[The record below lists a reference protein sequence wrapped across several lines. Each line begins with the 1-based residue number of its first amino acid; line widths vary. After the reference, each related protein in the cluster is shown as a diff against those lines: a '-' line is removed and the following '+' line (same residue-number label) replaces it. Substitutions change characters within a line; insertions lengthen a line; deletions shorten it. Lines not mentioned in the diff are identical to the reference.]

1 MASKSEEM
9 TKNCVQAERELN
21 QALFSRD
28 RSACYQKYQ
37 QLGLIYKSMNRDEDA
52 IKCFENGLEM
62 VKGQQLQ
69 EWYMYMFLG
78 EVHAKLNHVDYM
90 FECFGL
96 AFDLVNGTDH
106 KSLLAHTI
114 RNLGFSFQEYSKST
128 SNSIYCWQKALAIA
142 SQINSDKFMKDQ
154 DIESD
159 LFNLGKAY
167 LDAEQ
172 YDESAKYLEMYVK
185 LHTNLDRKQESHKIS
200 LPAGNDIPF
209 LAQNE
214 KQPIHGQWCR
224 EVDNRHSKNELLAR
238 ALGLLGEARFMK
250 GNYDDAIRYYKKYLS
265 VAKKV
270 FDNPRSVL
278 SVEEVAH
285 KRNIA
290 ITYHCIGMCY
300 FRSIKLKEAAKW
312 LDEALLLAKDLN
324 DRELKIRVSSDLSQ
338 CSDAI
343 GENARS
349 ISVVGSAKDDI
360 DSDGRYKEH
369 TEGSVEFLLM
379 KSRREQSS
387 HQLSEAYRTA
397 IEALGKCKGDDA
409 NRVRCFLQL
418 ANVSLKRR
426 SYDDVKGYLDKAWPI
441 CDCFEYKSYAL
452 NIYTKMHLILHQ
464 YDIARENAFNLLEIS
479 CITNDKW
486 GQFYGEFLLGMI
498 ALVQRD
504 LEVAEKCCRE
514 MLKLSSDIENAQC
527 DFKVCE
533 LYYLI
538 ETSNPETTVGTRI
551 NLLFKLL
558 ETALKTSETGHMTQV
573 LKYATEID
581 ILFQMADDAKDK
593 MILSRLYED
602 FLKTGLF
609 YYENISRSYEE
620 YDTHKVSSLDDF
632 TKIHKKLVTFL
643 SDNDETDKALVL
655 ADRGRMC
662 ILREILRKKYRMAV
676 LDKPES
682 EVLLDEMLNMAKW
695 EKCCIVFYL
704 MLDNCLMIWI
714 ISEKGIEC
722 QKITKFM
729 CQDRELIFAGETNP
743 GHYLAE
749 IVDNLDAMIEHG
761 SCFRGATS
769 TDLEDGESGECGD
782 EDLMVPKSKFSEY
795 RGGRTDDDDDKLST
809 KLMNCNQFE
818 LLHDWLIAPIHDR
831 LTEDKIV
838 IIPDNFMFQIPFNAL
853 RDKNKGKHLVDTKS
867 VRLAPSLMSLQILN
881 DQFPLH
887 KHSQGGALVVAAD
900 DVGKVKYDGKEKT
913 FPKIE
918 YAAKEAE
925 MVGKLLKVD
934 PLIGKEA
941 TKRTVVDQLSGD
953 HTVLHIA
960 AHGIFP
966 GKILLTPNDTSTG
979 CLPRKED
986 YMLHMS
992 DVMKIGVRAQLVVLS
1007 CCRSGDGPQT
1017 PEGIIGFGR
1026 AFLAA
1031 GARAVLVALWKVK
1044 DRATF
1049 LLMEKFYQ
1057 CFVDGKSASDSLNEA
1072 VKSLKR
1078 IEQYEDE
1085 KIWAPYVLFGGEVY
1099 WNENNEAGSY
1109 AFLAFFRST
1118 LKSYG
1123 SDRKVSEKCF
1133 DQKKMFL
1140 YSSKS
1145 EIVSFPQLHDH
1156 WLDMRLSAKN

>member
-9 TKNCVQAERELN
+9 TKNFVQAERELN

-28 RSACYQKYQ
+28 RSTCYEKYK
-37 QLGLIYKSMNRDEDA
+37 QLGLICKSMNRDEDA
-52 IKCFENGLEM
+52 INYFENGLEM
-62 VKGQQLQ
+62 MKGQRLQ

-78 EVHAKLNHVDYM
+78 EAHAKLSHVDYM
-90 FECFGL
+90 FDCFGL

-106 KSLLAHTI
+106 RSLLAHTI
-114 RNLGFSFQEYSKST
+114 RNLGFSFREYSKST
-128 SNSIYCWQKALAIA
+128 SNAIYCWQKALAIT
-142 SQINSDKFMKDQ
+142 SQINGGECMKDR

-159 LFNLGKAY
+159 LYNLGKAY
-167 LDAEQ
+167 LEEEQ

-185 LHTNLDRKQESHKIS
+185 LHTNLDRKQESHKKS

-214 KQPIHGQWCR
+214 KKYIHGKWCR
-224 EVDNRHSKNELLAR
+224 EVDNRYSKNELLAL
-238 ALGLLGEARFMK
+238 ALGLLGEAMFMK
-250 GNYDDAIRYYKKYLS
+250 CKYDDAIHYYKKSLS

-270 FDNPRSVL
+270 SDNPRNAS
-278 SVEEVAH
+278 SVEEVVH

-290 ITYHCIGMCY
+290 IIYHCIGMCY
-300 FRSIKLKEAAKW
+300 FRSIKLKKAAKW
-312 LDEALLLAKDLN
+312 LEEALLLAKDLN
-324 DRELKIRVSSDLSQ
+324 DRELQISVSSDLSQ
-338 CSDAI
+338 CSYAI

-360 DSDGRYKEH
+360 DGNGRYKEH
-369 TEGSVEFLLM
+369 AKGSVEFLLM
-379 KSRREQSS
+379 RSRREQSS
-387 HQLSEAYRTA
+387 HQLSDAYLTA
-397 IEALGKCKGDDA
+397 IEALAKCKGDDA
-409 NRVRCFLQL
+409 KRVGCFLQL
-418 ANVSLKRR
+418 ANVSLERR
-426 SYDDVKGYLDKAWPI
+426 SCDDVKDYLDKAWPI
-441 CDCFEYKSYAL
+441 CDCYEYKSYAL
-452 NIYTKMHLILHQ
+452 NIYARMHLILHQ
-464 YDIARENAFNLLEIS
+464 YDIAREKAFKLLEIS

-486 GQFYGEFLLGMI
+486 GQFYGNFLLGVI

-504 LEVAEKCCRE
+504 LEVAEKRCLE
-514 MLKLSSDIENAQC
+514 MLKLNCDIEHAQC

-538 ETSNPETTVGTRI
+538 ETSKPETTVGTRI
-551 NLLFKLL
+551 DLLFKLL
-558 ETALKTSETGHMTQV
+558 EAALKTSETGHMTHV
-573 LKYATEID
+573 LTFATEID
-581 ILFQMADDAKDK
+581 ILCQMADDPEDK
-593 MILSRLYED
+593 TLLSSLYED
-602 FLKTGLF
+602 LLKTVLF
-609 YYENISRSYEE
+609 YNEKISRSYEE
-620 YDTHKVSSLDDF
+620 YDTHKVSSLNDF

-643 SDNDETDKALVL
+643 NDNDETDKALVL

-662 ILREILRKKYRMAV
+662 ILREILQKKYRMAV
-676 LDKPES
+676 VAYPEC
-682 EVLLDEMLNMAKW
+682 ETLHLDEILNIAKW

-704 MLDNCLMIWI
+704 MLDACLMIWI

-722 QKITKFM
+722 QKSTKFM
-729 CQDRELIFAGETNP
+729 CQDRELVFAGETTP
-743 GHYLAE
+743 GYYLGK
-749 IVDNLDAMIEHG
+749 VVYNLDSIMRQG
-761 SCFRGATS
+761 SCFREETS
-769 TDLEDGESGECGD
+769 TDLDDGESGECGD
-782 EDLMVPKSKFSEY
+782 EDLTVPKLKFSEY
-795 RGGRTDDDDDKLST
+795 RGDRTDDDEDKLST
-809 KLMNCNQFE
+809 ELINCNQFE
-818 LLHDWLIAPIHDR
+818 LLHDWLIAPIQDR

-925 MVGKLLKVD
+925 MIRKLLKAD
-934 PLIGKEA
+934 TLIGKEA
-941 TKRTVVDQLSGD
+941 TKRAVVQQLSGD
-953 HTVLHIA
+953 HKVLHIA

-966 GKILLTPNDTSTG
+966 GKIILTPNDTSTG

-992 DVMKIGVRAQLVVLS
+992 EVMKIGVQAQLVVLS
-1007 CCRSGDGPQT
+1007 CCSSGDGPQT

-1072 VKSLKR
+1072 LKSLKC
-1078 IEQYEDE
+1078 IEQYKDE
-1085 KIWAPYVLFGGEVY
+1085 KIWAPYVLFGGDVY
-1099 WNENNEAGSY
+1099 WNKNNEAGSY
-1109 AFLAFFRST
+1109 AFFAFFRWT
-1118 LKSYG
+1118 LKSH
-1123 SDRKVSEKCF
+1123 C
-1133 DQKKMFL
+1133 
-1140 YSSKS
+1140 
-1145 EIVSFPQLHDH
+1145 
-1156 WLDMRLSAKN
+1156 